1 MVFERT
7 EHEPEEHDPEADFHD
22 PDSDSLTIPR
32 VEPPAVRE
40 PGADL
45 GGGDVPADVVQT
57 FWIVV
62 IVVNAAVLAVSLGVM
77 LVAFRGDTGTG
88 GGLVVGG
95 LVLFGL
101 AYRRYRAFRH
111 RQSTDAERDWGGDD
125 TEPADAESADDEP
138 ATGRASD
145 ADPETGKASD
155 ADPESAHDPEP

>member
-22 PDSDSLTIPR
+22 PDADSLTIPR

-45 GGGDVPADVVQT
+45 GGRDVPADVAQT

-62 IVVNAAVLAVSLGVM
+62 IVVNAAVLAVSLGVL
-77 LVAFRGDTGTG
+77 LVVFRGETRTG

-101 AYRRYRAFRH
+101 AYRRYQAFR
-111 RQSTDAERDWGGDD
+111 RRREG
-125 TEPADAESADDEP
+125 DEP
-138 ATGRASD
+138 ATGTASD
-145 ADPETGKASD
+145 GEPE
-155 ADPESAHDPEP
+155 PPHDPDP

>member
-32 VEPPAVRE
+32 IEPPAVRE

-45 GGGDVPADVVQT
+45 GGGDVPADVAQT

-62 IVVNAAVLAVSLGVM
+62 IVVNAAVLAVSLGVL
-77 LVAFRGDTGTG
+77 LVAFRGDTSTG
-88 GGLVVGG
+88 GGLVAGG

-101 AYRRYRAFRH
+101 AYRRYRAFR
-111 RQSTDAERDWGGDD
+111 RRRSTDDTEPVDAESTDAE
-125 TEPADAESADDEP
+125 PSAG
-138 ATGRASD
+138 TTSD
-145 ADPETGKASD
+145 GE
-155 ADPESAHDPEP
+155 PESAHDPEP